1 LVCPRGSGWRIPRAS
16 LGRPT
21 LNPDLRY
28 WPVPPLGVIYRVHGD
43 EMIVVAVVDPR
54 RLGRLP

>member
-1 LVCPRGSGWRIPRAS
+1 MEWMADRRAS

-28 WPVPPLGVIYRVHGD
+28 WPVPPLGVIYRVKGD